1 MKDFDA
7 KVAVITGAGSGIGR
21 GIAETAAKKK
31 MKLVLSDVN
40 TENLDGTLEIVNE
53 HGVEAIA
60 REIDVSSN
68 DAVMTLASETY
79 ETFGSCHLLFNN
91 AGVLG
96 PVPVTNTTREMYD
109 WLMDINIGGC
119 FNGIN
124 AFLPRMLDAGEEGH
138 VVATC
143 STSGFISYPM
153 LSLYS
158 ASKFA
163 IRGYMASVQEEL
175 NDTKI
180 NASIVCPGEVDTN
193 ILSSVFQ
200 ADAKEQTQEASP
212 DNQAKDSRKMLDVA
226 ADDATGKS
234 FPISPSEAA
243 EAIFDGIE
251 NKRFYIFTHSGY
263 KEHIEAI
270 SEEYLKAFDAAK
282 FV

>member
-40 TENLDGTLEIVNE
+40 AENLDGTLEIVNE

-251 NKRFYIFTHSGY
+251 NERFYIFTHSGY
-263 KEHIEAI
+263 KQHIEAI

>member
-251 NKRFYIFTHSGY
+251 NERFY
-263 KEHIEAI
+263 
-270 SEEYLKAFDAAK
+270 LLQLR
-282 FV
+282 

>member
-31 MKLVLSDVN
+31 MKLVLSDVH

-175 NDTKI
+175 KDTKI

-251 NKRFYIFTHSGY
+251 NERFYIFTHSGY
-263 KEHIEAI
+263 KQHIEAI

>member
-40 TENLDGTLEIVNE
+40 MENLDGTLEIVNE

-251 NKRFYIFTHSGY
+251 NERFYIFTHSGY

>member
-1 MKDFDA
+1 
-7 KVAVITGAGSGIGR
+7 
-21 GIAETAAKKK
+21 
-31 MKLVLSDVN
+31 
-40 TENLDGTLEIVNE
+40 
-53 HGVEAIA
+53 
-60 REIDVSSN
+60 
-68 DAVMTLASETY
+68 
-79 ETFGSCHLLFNN
+79 
-91 AGVLG
+91 
-96 PVPVTNTTREMYD
+96 
-109 WLMDINIGGC
+109 MDINIGGC

-175 NDTKI
+175 HDTKI
-180 NASIVCPGEVDTN
+180 NVSIVCPGEVDTN

-200 ADAKEQTQEASP
+200 AEAKEQAQEASS
-212 DNQAKDSRKMLDVA
+212 DDQAKDSRKMLDVA